1 MKDERVMN
9 TRGENII
16 LFKEGTI
23 ETFPYSPV
31 QLGGVTRF
39 TGASTGEEEV
49 QWDRVLVKEL
59 MPVVAEVLLNLLVKE
74 TCQLRRSL
82 VVPVSASSIHQCIW
96 GRGVVW
102 QPYVIVR
109 QKKLTHELAGKYDR
123 TCFGI
128 RFGDV
133 QKGIARGVV

>member
-16 LFKEGTI
+16 VFEKGTI
-23 ETFPYSPV
+23 ETFPYCPV
-31 QLGGVTRF
+31 QLGGIARF

-59 MPVVAEVLLNLLVKE
+59 MPVVAEVLLNLLVE
-74 TCQLRRSL
+74 DTCQLRRSL
-82 VVPVSASSIHQCIW
+82 VVPMSAGSIYQCIR

-102 QPYVIVR
+102 QLYVIVR
-109 QKKLTHELAGKYDR
+109 
-123 TCFGI
+123 
-128 RFGDV
+128 
-133 QKGIARGVV
+133 